1 MDEQAWVERTAGQL
15 ALTLADPS
23 VRAELLT
30 LLAGT
35 KDERE
40 RQRRLEA
47 AAANWQPWKS
57 LGRYWRT
64 GLIDPSVI
72 FAVIKDIHS
81 CRTRRPRCSRTRM
94 LGSSNP

>member
-15 ALTLADPS
+15 AMTLADPS

-30 LLAGT
+30 LLAAT

-47 AAANWQPWKS
+47 ARRELAAMEVTWPL
-57 LGRYWRT
+57 LGK
-64 GLIDPSVI
+64 GPD
-72 FAVIKDIHS
+72 
-81 CRTRRPRCSRTRM
+81 
-94 LGSSNP
+94 

>member
-23 VRAELLT
+23 VRAELLS

-47 AAANWQPWKS
+47 ARRELAAMEVTWP
-57 LGRYWRT
+57 LLEEEPEG
-64 GLIDPSVI
+64 P
-72 FAVIKDIHS
+72 
-81 CRTRRPRCSRTRM
+81 
-94 LGSSNP
+94 

>member
-1 MDEQAWVERTAGQL
+1 MDEQAWVERTTGQL
-15 ALTLADPS
+15 AVTLADPS

-47 AAANWQPWKS
+47 ARRELAAMEVTWP
-57 LGRYWRT
+57 LLEEEPG
-64 GLIDPSVI
+64 GP
-72 FAVIKDIHS
+72 
-81 CRTRRPRCSRTRM
+81 
-94 LGSSNP
+94 

>member
-1 MDEQAWVERTAGQL
+1 MDEEAWVERTSGHL

-47 AAANWQPWKS
+47 ARRELAAMEVTWP
-57 LGRYWRT
+57 LLEEEPEG
-64 GLIDPSVI
+64 P
-72 FAVIKDIHS
+72 
-81 CRTRRPRCSRTRM
+81 
-94 LGSSNP
+94 

>member
-1 MDEQAWVERTAGQL
+1 VDEQGWIERTADQL
-15 ALTLADPS
+15 ALTLADPT

-47 AAANWQPWKS
+47 ARRELAALEVTWP
-57 LGRYWRT
+57 LLEEELDG
-64 GLIDPSVI
+64 P
-72 FAVIKDIHS
+72 
-81 CRTRRPRCSRTRM
+81 
-94 LGSSNP
+94 

>member
-1 MDEQAWVERTAGQL
+1 VTTWERSREPARQPARAAPAAGRAGVDEQGWIERTADQL
-15 ALTLADPS
+15 ALTLADLT

-47 AAANWQPWKS
+47 ARRELAALEVTWP
-57 LGRYWRT
+57 LLEEEPDG
-64 GLIDPSVI
+64 P
-72 FAVIKDIHS
+72 
-81 CRTRRPRCSRTRM
+81 
-94 LGSSNP
+94 